1 MNSPAEVANWRLIF
15 LAAALAWP
23 LFIVLNGASVTLPD
37 SFYKVSGIPVHSS
50 ALLFLLLPKRFLK
63 SRTELLFLL
72 VYLSYCV
79 LAFLD
84 SGSRLQM
91 TVQLGYFIYAYKIL
105 RGLNPE
111 TIRTLD
117 RYIAIIGSAFIFIHV
132 ISMANDMM
140 SGNILNVATTA
151 FGFVIYQS
159 HLTYVIVLVLVL
171 VSVHRSF
178 GHRPIFK
185 LVVIVFVLI
194 IEVVLMRRVG
204 FALFLIFLFLFERRL
219 LIFLLLG
226 ALTLGILHEKI
237 GKMILE
243 IFSFADRLF
252 KFGGDG
258 NFTRSMTW
266 ERSFNYLNETSTVLV
281 GNGLH
286 NHSHNFFLQTITTH
300 GLIISAVFFA
310 VVGCFIFTMVR
321 KIGISNRY
329 SLLAF
334 AFVAVDWNVNVN
346 LYQPY
351 YSALFAF
358 FLVSS
363 TAFSGKKNDR

>member
-1 MNSPAEVANWRLIF
+1 MNSSTEVANWRLIF
-15 LAAALAWP
+15 LALALALP

-37 SFYKVSGIPVHSS
+37 SFFEVSGIPVHAS
-50 ALLFLLLPKRFLK
+50 ALLFLILPKRFLMK
-63 SRTELLFLL
+63 RTEFLILL
-72 VYLSYCV
+72 VYLIYCSSA
-79 LAFLD
+79 LLD

-105 RGLNPE
+105 RGLGPE
-111 TIRTLD
+111 DIRTLD

-132 ISMANDMM
+132 SSMAHNMM
-140 SGNILNVATTA
+140 SENNLNLATNV
-151 FGFVIYQS
+151 FGFIIYQS
-159 HLTYVIVLVLVL
+159 HLTYAIVLVLIL

-185 LVVIVFVLI
+185 LVVIIFVLI
-194 IEVVLMRRVG
+194 IEFVLMRRVAFG
-204 FALFLIFLFLFERRL
+204 LFLIFLFLFERRL
-219 LIFLLLG
+219 LIFLVLG
-226 ALTLGILHEKI
+226 TLTVGIFHEKT
-237 GKMILE
+237 GKLFLE
-243 IFSFADRLF
+243 IFSSAERLF
-252 KFGGDG
+252 KFQ
-258 NFTRSMTW
+258 NNASFSRSMTW
-266 ERSFNYLNETSTVLV
+266 ERSFNYLNETSIVLV

-286 NHSHNFFLQTITTH
+286 NHSHNFFLQTITSH
-300 GLIISAVFFA
+300 GIIIAAVFF
-310 VVGCFIFTMVR
+310 VSITYFIYTMVR
-321 KIGISNRY
+321 KIGISNRH

-363 TAFSGKKNDR
+363 TALSGKKNDR